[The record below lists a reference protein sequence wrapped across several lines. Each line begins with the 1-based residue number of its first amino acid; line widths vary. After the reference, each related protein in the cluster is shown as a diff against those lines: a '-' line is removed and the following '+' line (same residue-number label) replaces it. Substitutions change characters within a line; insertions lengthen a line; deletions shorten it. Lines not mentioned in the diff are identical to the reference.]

1 MCNLGRRVFADKLND
16 EVRLVDAVAL
26 WLAGFCATARN
37 SDRVG
42 EYFGEGIQV
51 CRGLKRVTLTYP
63 MK

>member
-1 MCNLGRRVFADKLND
+1 MM

-26 WLAGFCATARN
+26 WLAGFCATDSQ
-37 SDRVG
+37 SDRVVKN
-42 EYFGEGIQV
+42 FGEDIQV